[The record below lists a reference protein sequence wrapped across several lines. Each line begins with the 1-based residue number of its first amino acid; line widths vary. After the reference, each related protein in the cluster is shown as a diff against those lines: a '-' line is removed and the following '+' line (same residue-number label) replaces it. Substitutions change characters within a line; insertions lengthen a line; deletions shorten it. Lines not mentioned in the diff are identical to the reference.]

1 MRNFDATLYAEL
13 QKEILTMFFMLEFQL
28 QETTW
33 RFVDADVDIYYEG
46 NRFYSRPF
54 RFENLAGSSAMS
66 VDNLDIEIDDT
77 DQAVSQILCSQDV
90 RNRTAIM
97 YFGVV
102 ANQEVTGAQW
112 DTNIS
117 WDQGVKWQDTYYAKR
132 IIIEEFMRFIIGGW
146 ELRDDNTARI
156 MLTNELILWNKPCL
170 RNQSASCLW
179 PFKSTECGYTG
190 SATWCDHSYERCKAL
205 GNQINYPGNRFL
217 PALIKQELWWG
228 RTPNYGS

>member
-1 MRNFDATLYAEL
+1 MRNFDVTLYAEL

-28 QETTW
+28 QATTW
-33 RFVDADVDIYYEG
+33 RFVDADVDIFYEG

-102 ANQEVTGAQW
+102 ANQEVTGAEW
-112 DTNIS
+112 DTDIS
-117 WDQGVKWQDTYYAKR
+117 WDTGVKWQDTYYSKR

-156 MLTNELILWNKPCL
+156 MLTNELILWNKNCL

-179 PFKSTECGYTG
+179 MFKSTECGYTG
-190 SATWCDHSYERCKAL
+190 AETWCDHSYERCKAL
-205 GNQINYPGNRFL
+205 GNQINYPGNRFS
-217 PALIKQELWWG
+217 A
-228 RTPNYGS
+228 RAH